1 MVSIEKCLYI
11 SVMRPCPFIDIP
23 MQQQKR
29 LWQENY
35 AQYFHVHV
43 HAMVTFYPL
52 QRFENDQR
60 AIALPRLLT
69 NADYKSYRQTAQ
81 SILITQLMHK
91 HEFSNFDRRRN
102 EEREKNHW
110 NHTQFIDCSAEH
122 NRNIDYFETL

>member
-1 MVSIEKCLYI
+1 M
-11 SVMRPCPFIDIP
+11 
-23 MQQQKR
+23 
-29 LWQENY
+29 
-35 AQYFHVHV
+35 A
-43 HAMVTFYPL
+43 TFYPL

-102 EEREKNHW
+102 EEREKNH
-110 NHTQFIDCSAEH
+110 
-122 NRNIDYFETL
+122 